1 MWKRRIENVSW
12 ADWTA
17 FLSVGTVGE
26 VAGCSEGYVEHSYDE
41 QSKLWVDSIDKS
53 NVKHSYD
60 EKNKLW
66 VDSL

>member
-1 MWKRRIENVSW
+1 MSWLTLDKSNVKL
-12 ADWTA
+12 T
-17 FLSVGTVGE
+17 
-26 VAGCSEGYVEHSYDE
+26 YDE

-60 EKNKLW
+60 EKSKLW

>member
-1 MWKRRIENVSW
+1 MSW
-12 ADWTA
+12 
-17 FLSVGTVGE
+17 LSIDKSN
-26 VAGCSEGYVEHSYDE
+26 AEHSYDE

-60 EKNKLW
+60 EKSKLW

>member
-1 MWKRRIENVSW
+1 MSW
-12 ADWTA
+12 
-17 FLSVGTVGE
+17 LSIDK
-26 VAGCSEGYVEHSYDE
+26 SNVEHNYDE